1 MIPLFLPCET
11 LLFYLH
17 VRVSSYKMSPV
28 MRKSDLFHLRI
39 KEGDRSVAHPRGLTS
54 VPR

>member
-11 LLFYLH
+11 LLFYLQ
-17 VRVSSYKMSPV
+17 VSSYKMSPV
-28 MRKSDLFHLRI
+28 MRKSDLFHLRT
-39 KEGDRSVAHPRGLTS
+39 KEGDRSVPHPRGLTS